1 MESLEDLKIKN
12 SQLNNRL
19 SLLEEQKRVL
29 QKELQQQLN
38 LRESELI
45 ELKKYH
51 DKLAY
56 LEKRYKA
63 LSNSVLGK
71 MMLKYWA
78 LRKKVKNRLHR

>member
-19 SLLEEQKRVL
+19 SLLEERTRVL

-38 LRESELI
+38 LRESELV
-45 ELKKYH
+45 ELKRYH
-51 DKLAY
+51 DKLTY
-56 LEKRYKA
+56 LEKRYRA
-63 LSNSVLGK
+63 LSNSILGK
-71 MMLKYWA
+71 VMLNYWA